1 MKALA
6 GGNFSVFTHF
16 KIKDAKIIAQL
27 EVLILTHFDIEKFS
41 KKSNKLVGKFFPP
54 WYSEVC
60 NMCNSTRKYSVDS

>member
-27 EVLILTHFDIEKFS
+27 EVLILTHFDIQKFS
-41 KKSNKLVGKFFPP
+41 KKV
-54 WYSEVC
+54 E
-60 NMCNSTRKYSVDS
+60 